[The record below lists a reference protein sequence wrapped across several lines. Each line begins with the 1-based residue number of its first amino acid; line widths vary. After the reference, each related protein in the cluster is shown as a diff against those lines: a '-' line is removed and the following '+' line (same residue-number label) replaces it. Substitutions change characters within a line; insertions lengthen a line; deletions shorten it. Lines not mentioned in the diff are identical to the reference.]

1 MDGPLD
7 GPRQYDQIDG
17 AIGAKTPAG
26 KATASL
32 VARYVRAIPNGPYAS
47 PELLM
52 NDAAPALPAP
62 GLFDRALRR
71 IGLVWRDMAASVA
84 GEVDDSVEAQIRAC
98 LDGRGGEVSARNRTA
113 RLAETFQSLDAA
125 GQLDFLRTLAGF
137 DSDPTAVDAAYAAV
151 RAATDPAS
159 RGIATADLRRAL
171 EPPRLRLL
179 TQFTTIPDGQ
189 KFLVDL
195 RAMLLRSRRGDD
207 RLAALESDLHGLLTA
222 WFDIGFLELRRIDW
236 SSPAVLLEKLVD
248 YEAVHAIRGW
258 RDLKN
263 RLDSDR
269 RCYAFFHPRMP
280 GEPLIFVE
288 VALVKGLAGSVQQLL
303 DEKAPVLD
311 PRHADTAIFYSIS
324 NCQRGL
330 AGISFGN
337 FLIKQV
343 VELLAAEL
351 RNLRAFATLSPIP
364 GFRAWLDPLLM
375 ASPNGGPPDLLTDDE
390 ASSLVSAMPADSG
403 ALALAAIMA
412 KRGWWREPGLSKT
425 AGPVLERLC
434 ARYLL
439 REGAAKRARDP
450 VAHFHLSNGARIEC
464 INLQGDT
471 SEKGA
476 RESATLMVNYL
487 YDPARIDEYHEAYAG
502 EGKRNASPAV
512 RRLARGAG

>member
-1 MDGPLD
+1 
-7 GPRQYDQIDG
+7 
-17 AIGAKTPAG
+17 
-26 KATASL
+26 
-32 VARYVRAIPNGPYAS
+32 
-47 PELLM
+47 M
-52 NDAAPALPAP
+52 NDAPIATP

-71 IGLVWRDMAASVA
+71 IGLVWRDMASAVT
-84 GEVDDSVEAQIRAC
+84 GETDDSIEAQMRAC
-98 LDGRGGEVSARNRTA
+98 LDGRGGEVSARNRA
-113 RLAETFQSLDAA
+113 AKLAETFESLDAA
-125 GQLDFLRTLAGF
+125 GRLDFLRTLAGF
-137 DSDPTAVDAAYAAV
+137 DSDPDAVDAAYAAV
-151 RAATDPAS
+151 RAADDPAA
-159 RGIATADLRRAL
+159 RAIATAGLRRAL

-179 TQFTTIPDGQ
+179 TQFTTIPDGR

-195 RAMLLRSRRGDD
+195 RALLLQSSREDK
-207 RLAALESDLHGLLTA
+207 RLAALELDLRGLLAA

-236 SSPAVLLEKLVD
+236 SSPAALLEKLVD
-248 YEAVHAIRGW
+248 YEAVHAIRSW

-288 VALVKGLAGSVQQLL
+288 IALVQGLSGSVQRLL

-311 PRHADTAIFYSIS
+311 PRNADTAIFYSIS
-324 NCQRGL
+324 NCQKGL

-343 VELLAAEL
+343 VELLEVQL
-351 RNLRAFATLSPIP
+351 RSLRSFATLSPIP
-364 GFRAWLDPLLM
+364 GFRPWLDPLL
-375 ASPNGGPPDLLTDDE
+375 AEAPSNSHAAGLLTTE
-390 ASSLVSAMPADSG
+390 ESASLISAMPAETG
-403 ALALAAIMA
+403 AQALAAIIA
-412 KRGWWREPGLSKT
+412 KRNWWREPGLSKT

-439 REGAAKRARDP
+439 HETTGKRARDP
-450 VAHFHLSNGARIEC
+450 VAHFHLSNGARIER
-464 INLQGDT
+464 INLRADT

-487 YDPARIDEYHEAYAG
+487 YDPERIDEYHEAYAG
-502 EGKRNASPAV
+502 EGKRNASTAV